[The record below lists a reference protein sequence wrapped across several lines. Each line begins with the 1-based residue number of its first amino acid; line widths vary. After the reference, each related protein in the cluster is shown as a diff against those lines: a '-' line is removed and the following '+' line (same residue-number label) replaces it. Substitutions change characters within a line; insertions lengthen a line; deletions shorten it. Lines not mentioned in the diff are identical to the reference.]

1 MSTYRSSATAFNV
14 NVASAYDL
22 AAGEYDALLHGMC
35 SATIAALSRDVS
47 TTPIPHMAD
56 ASEWSRVDTVMPGW
70 QAHLPTT
77 SLGAMAAARAGD
89 FPLPA
94 ALATVAHELGSLER
108 LALTDI
114 SMSVLADMGVASPE
128 RVDGSRTSAI
138 EAGIGHATMLIR
150 VGDQGALE
158 TEYIGL
164 ADGSCNDIQQEFVE
178 RMRTRGALFDEQ
190 VNVQHHD
197 PRGGTLAQDAAS
209 VGGRSRASAL
219 VVDGD
224 SKPRALTATLFTT
237 AAPIRQRAA
246 EGDR

>member
-14 NVASAYDL
+14 SVASAYDL
-22 AAGEYDALLHGMC
+22 AEGEYAALLHGMC
-35 SATIAALSRDVS
+35 SANIAALARDVS
-47 TTPIPHMAD
+47 TTPLPNLPGGPV
-56 ASEWSRVDTVMPGW
+56 WSRVDDAMPDW
-70 QAHLPTT
+70 QVQLPKT
-77 SLGAMAAARAGD
+77 SLRAMNSARAGD
-89 FPLPA
+89 IPLPA
-94 ALATVAHELGSLER
+94 ALTTVAQELGSLER

-114 SMSVLADMGVASPE
+114 SMAVLADMGAPFPE
-128 RVDGSRTSAI
+128 RVDGSHTSAI

-150 VGDQGALE
+150 VGDQGAIE

-164 ADGSCNDIQQEFVE
+164 GDGSCNDIQQEFVE

-190 VNVQHHD
+190 VNMQLHD

-224 SKPRALTATLFTT
+224 SKPRTLTAALFTAGT
-237 AAPIRQRAA
+237 ATRQRAA

>member
-35 SATIAALSRDVS
+35 SANIAALSHDS
-47 TTPIPHMAD
+47 SITSIPHMPD
-56 ASEWSRVDTVMPGW
+56 ASEWSRVDAVMPDW
-70 QAHLPTT
+70 KAHLPKT

-89 FPLPA
+89 IPLPA
-94 ALATVAHELGSLER
+94 ALATVAQELGSLER
-108 LALTDI
+108 LALADI
-114 SMSVLADMGVASPE
+114 SMAVLADMGVASPE

-138 EAGIGHATMLIR
+138 EAGIGHASMLIR

-164 ADGSCNDIQQEFVE
+164 ADGSCNDIQKEFVE
-178 RMRTRGALFDEQ
+178 RMRNRGALFDEQ
-190 VNVQHHD
+190 VNVEHHD
-197 PRGGTLAQDAAS
+197 PRGGTLAEDAAS
-209 VGGRSRASAL
+209 VGGRSRAAAL

-224 SKPRALTATLFTT
+224 SKPSSLTEALFASTT
-237 AAPIRQRAA
+237 PTRQRAA
-246 EGDR
+246 EGGR